1 MFKFKILCYLHS
13 NDSSLM
19 CRLIKSIMLKQDI
32 EVAMKRIKPMLP
44 AIGIFC
50 LALIVRVIYNNTVAY
65 HYFPLHDSA
74 FYQGI
79 AFHLLNEHCF
89 CLESYVPT
97 VDRAPLW
104 PFTIAGISLV
114 FGPSDYF
121 ARLFLS
127 FIGSG
132 TCVLVYLFARD
143 MFSWRIGVLA
153 GVFAAIYP
161 ELYIYDGWLYTESLY
176 IFLLFAVCYALYRLQ
191 FAPQKNWRIWIIC
204 GVLLGLLS
212 ITRPNGITVIGLFI
226 VWAIIMVWQKFLS
239 WRVTI
244 SGVLVTT
251 LIAFVFIAPW
261 TMRNYL
267 VSHTFIPVAIGD
279 GTVLLGAYNN
289 QALAKAAYQGGPK
302 GIWINPIVSRPDV
315 VHPFPLH
322 TCTPPCEVAREA
334 AFKDAAVTWAQDN
347 INRMPHLLALHFMN
361 MWQPDTYESDLP
373 TVRFPQQQ
381 STQFV
386 LRMMKT
392 WPIYL
397 FIIAALG
404 MAVTL
409 WRWRELLFIYFMIIM
424 TIAQNLIYYGIPRFR
439 APIEPMLILLAAG
452 CIWCLTQ
459 KEKGTLRW
467 MIAQIHH
474 KDQISSQQIPVQPD
488 NSSPSKEPTT
498 GNEQIMASDR

>member
-1 MFKFKILCYLHS
+1 
-13 NDSSLM
+13 
-19 CRLIKSIMLKQDI
+19 
-32 EVAMKRIKPMLP
+32 MKRIKPMLP

-50 LALIVRVIYNNTVAY
+50 LALTVRIIYNNIVAY
-65 HYFPLHDSA
+65 HYYPLHDSA

-104 PFTIAGISLV
+104 PFTIAGLSLI

-127 FIGSG
+127 LVGSG
-132 TCVLVYLFARD
+132 TCVLVYFFARD
-143 MFSWRIGVLA
+143 LFSWRIGVLA

-176 IFLLFAVCYALYRLQ
+176 IFLLFAICYGLYCLQ
-191 FAPQKNWRIWIIC
+191 HKPERNWPNWIIC

-212 ITRPNGITVIGLFI
+212 LTRPNGIIVIGLFI
-226 VWAIIMVWQKFLS
+226 IWAIIMVWQKFLS
-239 WRVTI
+239 LRMTI
-244 SGVLVTT
+244 RGVLVSIV
-251 LIAFVFIAPW
+251 IAVVLIAPW
-261 TMRNYL
+261 TIRNYL

-289 QALAKAAYQGGPK
+289 EVLIKSTYPGGPK
-302 GIWINPIVSRPDV
+302 GTWINPIVSSPDV
-315 VHPFPLH
+315 VRPFPLH
-322 TCTPPCEVAREA
+322 TCTPSCEVAREA
-334 AFKDAAVTWAQDN
+334 AFKDAAVKWIEDN
-347 INRMPHLLALHFMN
+347 IKIMPHLLKLHFIN
-361 MWQPDTYESDLP
+361 MWQPDTYEADLP
-373 TVRFPQQQ
+373 IVRFPQQQ

-386 LRMMKT
+386 LHMMKT

-397 FIIAALG
+397 FILAALG
-404 MAVTL
+404 LAVTL
-409 WRWRELLFIYFMIIM
+409 WRWRELLFIYFMIIL
-424 TIAQNLIYYGIPRFR
+424 TVAQNIIYYGSTRFR

-452 CIWCLTQ
+452 FIWWLTH

-467 MIAQIHH
+467 LIDKIRS
-474 KDQISSQQIPVQPD
+474 KDQISTHTSDQSESPVASNKERIHYASSQ
-488 NSSPSKEPTT
+488 
-498 GNEQIMASDR
+498 A